1 MKKILLFIC
10 VMTFALSRAQVSLVK
25 DINPT
30 GDSNPSDF
38 TELNGV
44 FYFKASDINSVNFEL
59 WRTDGTNSGTYL
71 VKDLNT
77 SASSNPTGL
86 FAFDNK
92 IYFRAGGSLYSSDGT
107 DLGTVVFQTTN
118 ALYEPYFAE
127 LNNELYYTRHYAPGL
142 RALFKLD
149 GITETQLSVGAQDA
163 RYVRAYASANKV
175 VFQSDGTNSTD
186 WEIWISDGTPS
197 GTNELADISYGN
209 SGGSDAKNFFEL
221 NGNIYFTA
229 YGDAGVGRE
238 LYITDGTTSGTV
250 LLKNINPTI
259 TVTNAANSNPNNFTL
274 FNNKLYFTANDTTNG
289 DELWMTDG
297 TTAGTQMV
305 LDLYPGATGSVPS
318 NLYVYNNALYFS
330 ADHPTLGREVFKCT
344 TTNTVTNLKNIS
356 SGSGSSNPSNF
367 IEYNGKLYFVAED
380 PVNGREL
387 WSSTGFNST
396 TNLLADI
403 NSGSGSSNPN
413 NLAVMGT
420 NLFFSA
426 DDGVS
431 GTGIELYKYQD
442 PSLSVNDEELENSI
456 SLFPNPTINSFNI
469 KTNKTIESII
479 IYDIQGKTVKSFDAE
494 MDSYSIQDLNS
505 GLYFVK
511 IKSDKVE
518 IIKKIIK
525 Q

>member
-1 MKKILLFIC
+1 MKKFLLFTIF
-10 VMTFALSRAQVSLVK
+10 MAPFLFQSQVSLVK

-44 FYFKASDINSVNFEL
+44 LYFKASDMNSVNLEL
-59 WRTDGTNSGTYL
+59 WRTDGTNAGTYL

-86 FAFDNK
+86 FAFNNK
-92 IYFRAGGSLYSSDGT
+92 IYFKAGGSLYNSDGT
-107 DLGTVVFQTTN
+107 DSGTILFKTSQF
-118 ALYEPYFAE
+118 LYEPYFTE
-127 LNNELYYTRHYAPGL
+127 LNNELYYARHFASGQ
-142 RALFKLD
+142 RGLFKFD
-149 GITETQLSVGAQDA
+149 GTTETQLSTAFEV
-163 RYVRAYASANKV
+163 RYLIKYASANKI
-175 VFQSDGTNSTD
+175 VFQSDGTTSQD
-186 WEIWISDGTPS
+186 WEIWLSDGTSS

-209 SGGSDAKNFFEL
+209 SLGSDAKDFFEV
-221 NGNIYFTA
+221 NGKVFFTA
-229 YGDAGVGRE
+229 FGDSNIGRE
-238 LYITDGTTSGTV
+238 LYVTDGTTSGTV
-250 LLKNINPTI
+250 LLKNINPTV

-274 FNNKLYFTANDTTNG
+274 FNNKLYFTANDATNG
-289 DELWMTDG
+289 DELWVSDG
-297 TTAGTQMV
+297 TEIGTQMV
-305 LDLYPGATGSVPS
+305 LDLYPGSTGSIPS
-318 NLYVYNNALYFS
+318 NLFVFNNALYFS

-344 TTNTVTNLKNIS
+344 TSNTVTNLKNIS

-367 IEYNGKLYFVAED
+367 TEYNGKLYFVAED

-396 TNLLADI
+396 TNLLVDI

-442 PSLSVNDEELENSI
+442 PSLSVNDVELENSI
-456 SLFPNPTINSFNI
+456 SLYPNPTKTSFSI
-469 KTNKTIESII
+469 ENKEII
-479 IYDIQGKTVKSFDAE
+479 SSVTVIDMLGKTVKIFKHNVEA
-494 MDSYSIQDLNS
+494 YSIDDLKS
-505 GLYFVK
+505 GLYFINITTEKGKVTKKLVK
-511 IKSDKVE
+511 E
-518 IIKKIIK
+518 
-525 Q
+525 